1 MSFSND
7 RNTRNIKASRK
18 DECMDTNK
26 FLQRLSETL
35 QNFSFIDFIDVI
47 IIALIIFYLLRLFRN
62 SRAGQLVKGF
72 LILLVVYAVS
82 YFAQLTMLTYILN
95 SIFTYWAIILIVV
108 FQPELRLGL
117 ERLGRSNRRLRTFM
131 SSTVQNP
138 EDKIYKALSDVA
150 DTCSVFSK
158 SKTGALIV
166 FERESAL
173 GEIANTGTTLNSDVS
188 PALLGNIFFNK
199 APLHDGACIIREDKI
214 LSAGC
219 ILPLTNNLNISQ
231 DLGTRHRAAIG
242 MTEESDAVV
251 VVVSEE
257 TGSISIALNGVLT
270 RDYKRDDLYNRLVEL
285 IIVNDNDRNAHLI
298 TALFN
303 KRKEKKN
310 EKE

>member
-1 MSFSND
+1 
-7 RNTRNIKASRK
+7 
-18 DECMDTNK
+18 MDTNK

>member
-1 MSFSND
+1 MEATFI
-7 RNTRNIKASRK
+7 TRLLGTLKTFTIK
-18 DECMDTNK
+18 D
-26 FLQRLSETL
+26 L
-35 QNFSFIDFIDVI
+35 IDVV

-72 LILLVVYAVS
+72 LILLAVYGVA
-82 YFAQLTMLTYILN
+82 YIAQLTMLTYILN
-95 SIFTYWAIILIVV
+95 SIFTYWAIIFIVV

-117 ERLGRSNRRLRTFM
+117 ERLGRSNRRLRSFM

-138 EDKIYKALSDVA
+138 EDKVYKAISDVA
-150 DTCSVFSK
+150 DTCAVFSK

-166 FERESAL
+166 FERDSPL
-173 GEIANTGTTLNSDVS
+173 GDIANTGTILNSDVS

-199 APLHDGACIIREDKI
+199 APLHDGASIIRDGKL

-219 ILPLTNNLNISQ
+219 ILPLTDNLNISQ

-257 TGSISIALNGVLT
+257 TGTISIALNGMLT
-270 RDYKRDDLYNRLVEL
+270 RDFNRDALYNRLVEL
-285 IIVNDNDRNAHLI
+285 IVVGDKDNNFGLLA
-298 TALFN
+298 ALFN

>member
-1 MSFSND
+1 MEPTFI
-7 RNTRNIKASRK
+7 TRLIG
-18 DECMDTNK
+18 
-26 FLQRLSETL
+26 TL
-35 QNFSFIDFIDVI
+35 KTFTFKDFIDVV
-47 IIALIIFYLLRLFRN
+47 IIALILFYLLRLFRN

-72 LILLVVYAVS
+72 LILLVVYGVS
-82 YFAQLTMLTYILN
+82 YLLQLTMLTYILN
-95 SIFTYWAIILIVV
+95 SIFTYWAIIFIVV

-117 ERLGRSNRRLRTFM
+117 ERLGRSNRRLRSFM

-138 EDKIYKALSDVA
+138 EDKIYKAISDVA
-150 DTCSVFSK
+150 DTCAVFSK

-166 FERESAL
+166 FERDTLL
-173 GEIANTGTTLNSDVS
+173 GDIANTGTILNSDVS

-199 APLHDGACIIREDKI
+199 APLHDGASIIRDGKL

-219 ILPLTNNLNISQ
+219 ILPLTDNLNISQ

-242 MTEESDAVV
+242 MSEESDAVV

-257 TGSISIALNGVLT
+257 TGNISIALNGMLT
-270 RDYKRDDLYNRLVEL
+270 RDFSRDALYNRLVEL
-285 IIVNDNDRNAHLI
+285 IIVRDKDKNTGLFA
-298 TALFN
+298 ALFN

>member
-1 MSFSND
+1 MEATFI
-7 RNTRNIKASRK
+7 TRLIGTLKTFTIK
-18 DECMDTNK
+18 D
-26 FLQRLSETL
+26 L
-35 QNFSFIDFIDVI
+35 IDVV

-72 LILLVVYAVS
+72 LILLAVYGVA
-82 YFAQLTMLTYILN
+82 YIAQLTMLTYILN
-95 SIFTYWAIILIVV
+95 SIFTYWAIIFIVV

-117 ERLGRSNRRLRTFM
+117 ERLGRSNRRLRSFM

-138 EDKIYKALSDVA
+138 EDKVYKAISDVA
-150 DTCSVFSK
+150 DTCAVFSK

-166 FERESAL
+166 FERDSPL
-173 GEIANTGTTLNSDVS
+173 GDIANTGTILNSDVS

-199 APLHDGACIIREDKI
+199 APLHDGASIIRDGKL

-219 ILPLTNNLNISQ
+219 ILPLTDNLNISQ

-257 TGSISIALNGVLT
+257 TGNISIALNGMLT
-270 RDYKRDDLYNRLVEL
+270 RDFNRDALYNRLVEL
-285 IIVNDNDRNAHLI
+285 IVVGDKDNNFGLLA
-298 TALFN
+298 ALFN

>member
-1 MSFSND
+1 MEATFI
-7 RNTRNIKASRK
+7 TRLIGTLKTFTIK
-18 DECMDTNK
+18 D
-26 FLQRLSETL
+26 L
-35 QNFSFIDFIDVI
+35 IDVV

-72 LILLVVYAVS
+72 LILLAVYGVA
-82 YFAQLTMLTYILN
+82 YIAQLTMLTYILN
-95 SIFTYWAIILIVV
+95 SIFTYWAIIFIVV

-117 ERLGRSNRRLRTFM
+117 ERLGRSNRRLRSFM

-138 EDKIYKALSDVA
+138 EDKVYKAISDVA
-150 DTCSVFSK
+150 DTCAVFSK

-166 FERESAL
+166 FERDSPL
-173 GEIANTGTTLNSDVS
+173 GDIANTGTILNSDVS

-199 APLHDGACIIREDKI
+199 APLHDGASIIRDGKL

-219 ILPLTNNLNISQ
+219 ILPLTDNLNISQ

-257 TGSISIALNGVLT
+257 TGNISIALNGMLT
-270 RDYKRDDLYNRLVEL
+270 RDFNRDALYNRLVEL
-285 IIVNDNDRNAHLI
+285 IVVGDKDNNSGLLA
-298 TALFN
+298 ALFN

>member
-1 MSFSND
+1 MEATFI
-7 RNTRNIKASRK
+7 TRLIG
-18 DECMDTNK
+18 
-26 FLQRLSETL
+26 TL
-35 QNFSFIDFIDVI
+35 KTFTFKDFIDVVV
-47 IIALIIFYLLRLFRN
+47 IALIIFYLLRLFRN

-72 LILLVVYAVS
+72 LILLVVYGVS
-82 YFAQLTMLTYILN
+82 YLLQLTMLTFILN
-95 SIFTYWAIILIVV
+95 SIFTYWAIIFIVV

-117 ERLGRSNRRLRTFM
+117 ERLGRSNRRLRSFM

-138 EDKIYKALSDVA
+138 EDKIYKAISDVA
-150 DTCSVFSK
+150 DTCAVFSK

-166 FERESAL
+166 FERDTLL
-173 GEIANTGTTLNSDVS
+173 GDIANTGTILNSDVS

-199 APLHDGACIIREDKI
+199 APLHDGASIIRDGKL

-219 ILPLTNNLNISQ
+219 ILPLTDNLNISQ

-242 MTEESDAVV
+242 MSEESDAVI

-257 TGSISIALNGVLT
+257 TGNISIALNGMLT
-270 RDYKRDDLYNRLVEL
+270 RDFNRDALYNRLVEL
-285 IIVNDNDRNAHLI
+285 IVVGDKDKNTGLF

-310 EKE
+310 ENE

>member
-1 MSFSND
+1 MEATFI
-7 RNTRNIKASRK
+7 TRLIG
-18 DECMDTNK
+18 
-26 FLQRLSETL
+26 TL
-35 QNFSFIDFIDVI
+35 KTFAFKDFIDVV
-47 IIALIIFYLLRLFRN
+47 IIALLIFYLLRLFRN

-72 LILLVVYAVS
+72 LILLVVYGVS
-82 YFAQLTMLTYILN
+82 YLLQLTMLTYILN
-95 SIFTYWAIILIVV
+95 SIFTYWAIIFIVV

-117 ERLGRSNRRLRTFM
+117 ERLGRSNRRLRSFM

-150 DTCSVFSK
+150 DTCAIFSK

-166 FERESAL
+166 FERDTPL
-173 GEIANTGTTLNSDVS
+173 GEIAETGTLLNSDVS

-199 APLHDGACIIREDKI
+199 APLHDGASIIREGKI
-214 LSAGC
+214 LAAGC
-219 ILPLTNNLNISQ
+219 ILPLSDSLNISQ
-231 DLGTRHRAAIG
+231 ELGTRHRAAIG
-242 MTEESDAVV
+242 ITELSDAVV

-257 TGSISIALNGVLT
+257 TGSISVALNGILT

-285 IIVNDNDRNAHLI
+285 IIVGDNDKNTGLFA
-298 TALFN
+298 ALFN

>member
-1 MSFSND
+1 MEATFI
-7 RNTRNIKASRK
+7 TRLIGTLKTFTIK
-18 DECMDTNK
+18 D
-26 FLQRLSETL
+26 L
-35 QNFSFIDFIDVI
+35 IDVV

-72 LILLVVYAVS
+72 LILLAVYGVA
-82 YFAQLTMLTYILN
+82 YIAQLTMLTYILN
-95 SIFTYWAIILIVV
+95 SIFTYWAIIFIVV

-117 ERLGRSNRRLRTFM
+117 ERLGRSNRRLRSFM

-138 EDKIYKALSDVA
+138 EDKVYKAISDVA
-150 DTCSVFSK
+150 DTCAVFSK

-166 FERESAL
+166 FERDSPL
-173 GEIANTGTTLNSDVS
+173 GDIANTGTILNSDVS

-199 APLHDGACIIREDKI
+199 APLHDGASIIRDGKL

-219 ILPLTNNLNISQ
+219 ILPLTDNLNISQ

-242 MTEESDAVV
+242 MSEESDAVV

-257 TGSISIALNGVLT
+257 TGNISIALNGMLT
-270 RDYKRDDLYNRLVEL
+270 RDYSRDALYNRLVEL
-285 IIVNDNDRNAHLI
+285 IIVRDKDKNTGLFA
-298 TALFN
+298 ALFN

-310 EKE
+310 ENE

>member
-1 MSFSND
+1 MEATFI
-7 RNTRNIKASRK
+7 TRLIGTLKTFTIK
-18 DECMDTNK
+18 D
-26 FLQRLSETL
+26 L
-35 QNFSFIDFIDVI
+35 IDVV

-72 LILLVVYAVS
+72 LILLAVYGVA
-82 YFAQLTMLTYILN
+82 YIAQLTMLTYILN
-95 SIFTYWAIILIVV
+95 SIFTYWAIIFIVV

-117 ERLGRSNRRLRTFM
+117 ERLGRSNRRLRSFM

-138 EDKIYKALSDVA
+138 EDKVYKAISDVA
-150 DTCSVFSK
+150 DTCAVFSK

-166 FERESAL
+166 FERDSPL
-173 GEIANTGTTLNSDVS
+173 GDIANTGTILNSDVS

-199 APLHDGACIIREDKI
+199 APLHDGASIIRDGKL

-219 ILPLTNNLNISQ
+219 ILPLTDNLNISQ

-257 TGSISIALNGVLT
+257 TGTISIALNGMLT
-270 RDYKRDDLYNRLVEL
+270 RDFNRDALYNRLVEL
-285 IIVNDNDRNAHLI
+285 IVVGDKDNNFGLLA
-298 TALFN
+298 ALFN

>member
-1 MSFSND
+1 MEATFI
-7 RNTRNIKASRK
+7 TRLIGTLKTFTIK
-18 DECMDTNK
+18 D
-26 FLQRLSETL
+26 L
-35 QNFSFIDFIDVI
+35 IDVV

-72 LILLVVYAVS
+72 LILLAVYGVA
-82 YFAQLTMLTYILN
+82 YIAQLTMLTYILN
-95 SIFTYWAIILIVV
+95 SIFTYWAIIFIVV

-117 ERLGRSNRRLRTFM
+117 ERLGRSNRRLRSFM

-138 EDKIYKALSDVA
+138 EDKVYKAISDVA
-150 DTCSVFSK
+150 DTCAVFSK

-166 FERESAL
+166 FERDSPL
-173 GEIANTGTTLNSDVS
+173 GDIANTGTILNSDVS

-199 APLHDGACIIREDKI
+199 APLHDGASIIRDGKL

-219 ILPLTNNLNISQ
+219 ILPLTDNLNISQ

-257 TGSISIALNGVLT
+257 TGNISIALNGMLT
-270 RDYKRDDLYNRLVEL
+270 RDFNRDALYNRLVEL
-285 IIVNDNDRNAHLI
+285 IVVGDKDNNSGLLA
-298 TALFN
+298 ALFK

>member
-1 MSFSND
+1 MEATFI
-7 RNTRNIKASRK
+7 TRLIGTLKTFTIK
-18 DECMDTNK
+18 D
-26 FLQRLSETL
+26 L
-35 QNFSFIDFIDVI
+35 IDVV

-72 LILLVVYAVS
+72 LILLAVYGVA
-82 YFAQLTMLTYILN
+82 YIAQLTMLTYILN
-95 SIFTYWAIILIVV
+95 SIFTYWAIIFIVV

-117 ERLGRSNRRLRTFM
+117 ERLGRSNRRLRSFM

-138 EDKIYKALSDVA
+138 EDKVYKAISDVA
-150 DTCSVFSK
+150 DTCAVFSK

-166 FERESAL
+166 FERDSPL
-173 GEIANTGTTLNSDVS
+173 GDIANTGTILNSDVS

-199 APLHDGACIIREDKI
+199 APLHDGASIIRDGKL

-219 ILPLTNNLNISQ
+219 ILPLTDNLNISQ

-257 TGSISIALNGVLT
+257 TGNISIALNGMLT
-270 RDYKRDDLYNRLVEL
+270 RDYNRDALYNRLVEL
-285 IIVNDNDRNAHLI
+285 IVVGDKDNNSGLLA
-298 TALFN
+298 ALFN

>member
-1 MSFSND
+1 MEATFI
-7 RNTRNIKASRK
+7 TRLIGTLKTFTIK
-18 DECMDTNK
+18 D
-26 FLQRLSETL
+26 L
-35 QNFSFIDFIDVI
+35 IDVV

-72 LILLVVYAVS
+72 LILLAVYGVA
-82 YFAQLTMLTYILN
+82 YIAQLTMLTYILN
-95 SIFTYWAIILIVV
+95 SIFTYWAIIFIVV

-117 ERLGRSNRRLRTFM
+117 ERLGRSNRRLRSFM

-138 EDKIYKALSDVA
+138 EDKVYKAISDVA
-150 DTCSVFSK
+150 DTCAVFSK

-166 FERESAL
+166 FERDSPL
-173 GEIANTGTTLNSDVS
+173 GDIANTGTILNSDVS

-199 APLHDGACIIREDKI
+199 APLHDGASIIRDGKL

-219 ILPLTNNLNISQ
+219 ILPLTDNLNISQ

-257 TGSISIALNGVLT
+257 TGNISIALNGMLT
-270 RDYKRDDLYNRLVEL
+270 RDFNRDALYNRLVEL
-285 IIVNDNDRNAHLI
+285 IVVGDKDNSSGLLA
-298 TALFN
+298 ALFN

>member
-1 MSFSND
+1 MQ
-7 RNTRNIKASRK
+7 TAIRK
-18 DECMDTNK
+18 DEYMEAT
-26 FLQRLSETL
+26 FITRLIGTL
-35 QNFSFIDFIDVI
+35 KTFTIKDLIDVV

-72 LILLVVYAVS
+72 LILLAVYGVA
-82 YFAQLTMLTYILN
+82 YIAQLTMLTYILN
-95 SIFTYWAIILIVV
+95 SIFTYWAIIFIVV

-117 ERLGRSNRRLRTFM
+117 ERLGRSNRRLRSFM

-138 EDKIYKALSDVA
+138 EDKVYKAISDVA
-150 DTCSVFSK
+150 DTCAVFSK

-166 FERESAL
+166 FERDSPL
-173 GEIANTGTTLNSDVS
+173 GDIANTGTILNSDVS

-199 APLHDGACIIREDKI
+199 APLHDGASIIRDGKL

-219 ILPLTNNLNISQ
+219 ILPLTDNLNISQ

-257 TGSISIALNGVLT
+257 TGNISIALNGMLT
-270 RDYKRDDLYNRLVEL
+270 RDFNRDALYNRLVEL
-285 IIVNDNDRNAHLI
+285 IVVGDKDNNSGLLA
-298 TALFN
+298 ALFN

>member
-1 MSFSND
+1 MDNNNFLP
-7 RNTRNIKASRK
+7 NILK
-18 DECMDTNK
+18 TI
-26 FLQRLSETL
+26 
-35 QNFSFIDFIDVI
+35 QNFQFTDFVDVV
-47 IIALIIFYLLRLFRN
+47 IIALIIFYLLKLFQN

-72 LILLVVYAVS
+72 VILLVVFGVS
-82 YFAQLTMLTYILN
+82 HLANLKMLTYILN
-95 SIFTYWAIILIVV
+95 SIFTYWAIIFIVV

-117 ERLGRSNRRLRTFM
+117 ERLGRSNRRLRNFM

-138 EDKIYKALSDVA
+138 EDKIYKAISDVA
-150 DTCSVFSK
+150 DTCAVFSK

-173 GEIANTGTTLNSDVS
+173 GEIAATGTILNSDVS

-199 APLHDGACIIREDKI
+199 APLHDGACIIQEDKI
-214 LSAGC
+214 LAAGC

-231 DLGTRHRAAIG
+231 ELGTRHRAAIG
-242 MTEESDAVV
+242 ITEESDAVV

-257 TGSISIALNGVLT
+257 TGNISIALNGVLT
-270 RDYKRDDLYNRLVEL
+270 RDYTRDDLYNRLVEL
-285 IIVNDNDRNAHLI
+285 IIVGDKDRNGNLI

-310 EKE
+310 EKK